1 MNFFRFTY
9 LSNVGKGK
17 SILPNII
24 FQGGVAANSG
34 IHRAFEKALN
44 MPVIVPEHYDVM
56 GAVGA
61 AILSK
66 EKIMNSNTRT
76 RFKGFSTS
84 ASKFNSKALF
94 VMVAPMNVKLS
105 PFLRT
110 NSPLGILVID
120 VVNTIKLY
128 HK

>member
-1 MNFFRFTY
+1 
-9 LSNVGKGK
+9 
-17 SILPNII
+17 
-24 FQGGVAANSG
+24 
-34 IHRAFEKALN
+34 
-44 MPVIVPEHYDVM
+44 
-56 GAVGA
+56 
-61 AILSK
+61 
-66 EKIMNSNTRT
+66 MNSNTRT
-76 RFKGFSTS
+76 RFKDFPLLLL
-84 ASKFNSKALF
+84 NLIQKALF